1 MPPPAIDAR
10 KAVIL
15 CVDDEKVPLLVRS
28 RVLEKAGHEVLSANS
43 AVEALELLQSHLVDL
58 VLTDLLMPG
67 MNGEE
72 LAREVKTRLP
82 SMPVVLFSGVNQLP
96 SESSRADL
104 FVSKLEGPD
113 YLCQKIAE
121 ILGQFQSP
129 AADA

>member
-1 MPPPAIDAR
+1 MSTPGIDGR

-28 RVLEKAGHEVLSANS
+28 RVLERAGHEVISANS
-43 AVEALELLQSHLVDL
+43 ATEALELLESHLVDL

-67 MNGEE
+67 MTGED
-72 LAREVKTRLP
+72 LAREIKTRSPLL
-82 SMPVVLFSGVNQLP
+82 PVVLFSGVNQLP
-96 SESSRADL
+96 PESSRADL

-113 YLCQKIAE
+113 FLCEKIAE
-121 ILGQFQSP
+121 ILRNLQSP